1 MSWFNNAK
9 SSSGGDGK
17 NFYPVT
23 SSLSGY
29 GKLTEKDTAWTCAS
43 NKGFQTETQ
52 VWYTILP
59 DGCWVMV
66 QIIWSYLGVFLVPA
80 TTQMT
85 FKHYNPHTKKAVWK
99 SVNTSALKTDGRSS
113 KTDAF
118 EVVQSGSPTTEET
131 YKITA
136 NLDKTVQISVT
147 YTRPADAPGFKL
159 GDGPDGGFS
168 FFGKDPSDGK
178 RDGLVVHRFLPFLKS
193 SGTIVID
200 GKAIDVGGEAML
212 VHAIQGMRPD
222 SLASRWNFAYF
233 TSGGGFEDSKLGTVR
248 AVQMEFSTTDSYG
261 PKGAK
266 SGRTKVNIGA
276 VYSSTVPNPLIVVG
290 QTHTPPG
297 SESYPALNDDVSS
310 ATHSS
315 PVHDKFTGYN
325 APGAIEFQWEGKRVD
340 GKGKASAKVS
350 VDKLGA
356 ELGEGGLIEK
366 VDVLAEI
373 PYIIRKGLAAV
384 TGTKPYIFQYLN
396 PATLDVEVDGETV
409 PVKGWLFNEASF
421 VSE

>member
-1 MSWFNNAK
+1 
-9 SSSGGDGK
+9 
-17 NFYPVT
+17 
-23 SSLSGY
+23 
-29 GKLTEKDTAWTCAS
+29 
-43 NKGFQTETQ
+43 
-52 VWYTILP
+52 
-59 DGCWVMV
+59 
-66 QIIWSYLGVFLVPA
+66 
-80 TTQMT
+80 
-85 FKHYNPHTKKAVWK
+85 
-99 SVNTSALKTDGRSS
+99 
-113 KTDAF
+113 
-118 EVVQSGSPTTEET
+118 
-131 YKITA
+131 
-136 NLDKTVQISVT
+136 
-147 YTRPADAPGFKL
+147 
-159 GDGPDGGFS
+159 
-168 FFGKDPSDGK
+168 
-178 RDGLVVHRFLPFLKS
+178 
-193 SGTIVID
+193 
-200 GKAIDVGGEAML
+200 
-212 VHAIQGMRPD
+212 
-222 SLASRWNFAYF
+222 
-233 TSGGGFEDSKLGTVR
+233 
-248 AVQMEFSTTDSYG
+248 MEFSTTVSAPPRRGDHAICVLPGHGFVPSHLCYLLGGRAEAPAQDSYG

-340 GKGKASAKVS
+340 GKGRASAKVS

-384 TGTKPYIFQYLN
+384 TGTKPYIFQVGLRFSPSRSNHIAPLESSKRTDRGQYLN